1 MSIAGVAAQEIR
13 VPLKT
18 GFLHNGRAMGNMRK
32 TYWSSRSE
40 FKKACFQVCSDEWPL
55 LCRKWSISK
64 VQLAPSSYS
73 PK

>member
-32 TYWSSRSE
+32 TCWSSRSE
-40 FKKACFQVCSDEWPL
+40 FKNTGRNLPGTAGD
-55 LCRKWSISK
+55 
-64 VQLAPSSYS
+64 
-73 PK
+73 

>member
-1 MSIAGVAAQEIR
+1 MSTAGVAAQEIR

-18 GFLHNGRAMGNMRK
+18 GFLHNGQAMGNLK
-32 TYWSSRSE
+32 TCWGSRSE
-40 FKKACFQVCSDEWPL
+40 FKKAYFKICSDEWPL

-64 VQLAPSSYS
+64 VQLAPSHYS